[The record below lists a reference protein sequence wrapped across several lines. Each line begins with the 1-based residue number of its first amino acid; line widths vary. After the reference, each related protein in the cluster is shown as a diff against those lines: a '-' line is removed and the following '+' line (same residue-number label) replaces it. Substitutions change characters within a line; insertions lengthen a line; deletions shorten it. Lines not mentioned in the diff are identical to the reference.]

1 MYSLVIFLGL
11 FIIFLY
17 RGFLKREVNNFSSQ
31 AEKMRKKL
39 QVLKEEFTS
48 LVEKISQQEERNH
61 NILKLYEINRSLANF
76 LDPQQL
82 IRAFLAELK
91 RIKQIE
97 DVYFAEKEEKKQD
110 YLLFSLGELTPQ
122 YLYIKCSEEDLK
134 EQLPY
139 LVSQFRLLIDRANL
153 YKKLEKISLTD
164 SLTHIPN
171 RRYFMERYEDE
182 FRRSEKFKFDLS
194 FLMVDID
201 HFKNYNDTFG
211 HLVGDVIL
219 REVANLLKENIREI
233 DFVGRFGGEEFSIF
247 LPETSKEQAISV
259 SERLREKIAESEIQA
274 YDEKVRLSISIGV
287 ATFPEDSR
295 DKGLLIEI
303 ADKALYQAKQKG
315 RNRVFAF

>member
-1 MYSLVIFLGL
+1 M
-11 FIIFLY
+11 
-17 RGFLKREVNNFSSQ
+17 KKEVNALSSQ
-31 AEKMRKKL
+31 VEKMRKKL
-39 QVLKEEFTS
+39 QGLKAEFTS
-48 LVEKISQQEERNH
+48 LVERISQQEERNH
-61 NILKLYEINRSLANF
+61 NFLKLYEINRSLANF

-82 IRAFLAELK
+82 IRAFLVELK

-97 DVYFAEKEEKKQD
+97 EVYFAEKEERKQD

-139 LVSQFRLLIDRANL
+139 LVSQLRLLIDRAHL

-164 SLTHIPN
+164 SLTHLPN

-211 HLVGDVIL
+211 HLAGDVIL

-247 LPETSKEQAISV
+247 LPQTSKEQAISV

-274 YDEKVRLSISIGV
+274 YDEKVKLTISIGV
-287 ATFPEDSR
+287 ATFPENSR
-295 DKGLLIEI
+295 DKDLLIEV

>member
-1 MYSLVIFLGL
+1 MYSLVIFLSL

-17 RGFLKREVNNFSSQ
+17 RNFLKKEVNALSSQ
-31 AEKMRKKL
+31 VEKMRKKL
-39 QVLKEEFTS
+39 QGLKAEFTS
-48 LVEKISQQEERNH
+48 LVERISQQEERNH

-82 IRAFLAELK
+82 IRAFLVELK

-97 DVYFAEKEEKKQD
+97 EVYFAEKEERKQD

-139 LVSQFRLLIDRANL
+139 LVSQLRLLIDRAHL

-164 SLTHIPN
+164 SLTHLPN

-211 HLVGDVIL
+211 HLAGDVIL

-247 LPETSKEQAISV
+247 LPQTSKEQAISV

-274 YDEKVRLSISIGV
+274 YDEKVKLTISIGV
-287 ATFPEDSR
+287 ATFPENSR
-295 DKGLLIEI
+295 DKDLLIEV

>member
-1 MYSLVIFLGL
+1 
-11 FIIFLY
+11 
-17 RGFLKREVNNFSSQ
+17 LKKEVNALSSQ
-31 AEKMRKKL
+31 VEKMRKKL
-39 QVLKEEFTS
+39 QGLKAEFTS
-48 LVEKISQQEERNH
+48 LVERISQQEERNH

-82 IRAFLAELK
+82 IRAFLVELK

-97 DVYFAEKEEKKQD
+97 EVYFAEKEERKQD

-139 LVSQFRLLIDRANL
+139 LVSQLRLLIDRAHL

-164 SLTHIPN
+164 SLTHLPN

-211 HLVGDVIL
+211 HLAGDVIL

-247 LPETSKEQAISV
+247 LPQTSKEQAISV

-274 YDEKVRLSISIGV
+274 YDEKVKLTISIGV
-287 ATFPEDSR
+287 ATFPENSR
-295 DKGLLIEI
+295 DKDLLIEV

>member
-1 MYSLVIFLGL
+1 
-11 FIIFLY
+11 
-17 RGFLKREVNNFSSQ
+17 LKKEVNALSSQ
-31 AEKMRKKL
+31 VEKMRKKL
-39 QVLKEEFTS
+39 QGLKAEFTS
-48 LVEKISQQEERNH
+48 LVERISQQEERNH
-61 NILKLYEINRSLANF
+61 NFLKLYEINRSLANF

-82 IRAFLAELK
+82 IRAFLVELK

-97 DVYFAEKEEKKQD
+97 EVYFAEKEERKQD

-139 LVSQFRLLIDRANL
+139 LVSQLRLLIDRAHL

-164 SLTHIPN
+164 SLTHLPN

-211 HLVGDVIL
+211 HLAGDVIL

-247 LPETSKEQAISV
+247 LPQTSKEQAISV

-274 YDEKVRLSISIGV
+274 YDEKVKLTISIGV
-287 ATFPEDSR
+287 ATFPENSR
-295 DKGLLIEI
+295 DKDLLIEV

>member
-1 MYSLVIFLGL
+1 
-11 FIIFLY
+11 
-17 RGFLKREVNNFSSQ
+17 
-31 AEKMRKKL
+31 
-39 QVLKEEFTS
+39 
-48 LVEKISQQEERNH
+48 
-61 NILKLYEINRSLANF
+61 
-76 LDPQQL
+76 
-82 IRAFLAELK
+82 
-91 RIKQIE
+91 
-97 DVYFAEKEEKKQD
+97 
-110 YLLFSLGELTPQ
+110 
-122 YLYIKCSEEDLK
+122 
-134 EQLPY
+134 
-139 LVSQFRLLIDRANL
+139 
-153 YKKLEKISLTD
+153 
-164 SLTHIPN
+164 
-171 RRYFMERYEDE
+171 MERYEDE